1 MLTLLTSK
9 TASFG
14 LTFAAANS
22 VFGLQIHSDV
32 IPLRRLVRKFEIR
45 SRKSLAPYVCDACR
59 EPTSDYCALLLS
71 ALIKVSFD
79 LAVIRLIFVV
89 GEWLVE
95 IGQFDSFF
103 SSNGYKIYDFFSME
117 EFCN

>member
-1 MLTLLTSK
+1 MC
-9 TASFG
+9 AMRAG
-14 LTFAAANS
+14 NQ
-22 VFGLQIHSDV
+22 LQTIVH
-32 IPLRRLVRKFEIR
+32 FCY
-45 SRKSLAPYVCDACR
+45 LA
-59 EPTSDYCALLLS
+59 

-103 SSNGYKIYDFFSME
+103 SSNGYKIYDFFFDERVLQLENS
-117 EFCN
+117 NRNVATVNTVN